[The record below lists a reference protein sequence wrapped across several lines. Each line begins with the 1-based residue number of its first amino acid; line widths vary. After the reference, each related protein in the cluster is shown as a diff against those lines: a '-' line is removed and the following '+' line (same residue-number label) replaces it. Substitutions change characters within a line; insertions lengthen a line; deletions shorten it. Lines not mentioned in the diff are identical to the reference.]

1 VNYLGIKLENLC
13 RNANREILLV
23 APFIKQATLQRL
35 LTIIPAGITLRCI
48 TRWKPEEIAS
58 GVSDVEIWYFLKDS
72 PNFSLALRSDLHAKY
87 YRVDEQCLIGSANLT
102 HKGLGWSMPSNLE
115 LFVPLPAETE
125 QLKIFEREL
134 LRNCVE
140 VDQNLFNQV
149 SETVQLLR
157 QQFPESIALINDS
170 KQDQPP
176 YNLKQEDSQIW
187 MLTLRY
193 PECLYLAYSK
203 QWDKLTTATQEAANQ
218 DLNAFSIP
226 SYLSEET
233 FNSYIGT
240 LLLQKQVVQQ
250 VDEFVKTPQ
259 RFGAVKNFL
268 LSLDDTITNTSEASH
283 TWQTLMR
290 WLLYFLPNR
299 YAVSV
304 PNYSE
309 IFYRIDLN

>member
-1 VNYLGIKLENLC
+1 MNSLGIELENLC

-23 APFIKQATLQRL
+23 APYIKKATLQRL

-58 GVSDVEIWYFLKDS
+58 GVSDLEIWYLLKES

-102 HKGLGWSMPSNLE
+102 NKGLGWSTSSNLE
-115 LFVPLPAETE
+115 LLVELPAETE
-125 QLKIFEREL
+125 ELQAFEEEL
-134 LRNCVE
+134 LKNCVE

-157 QQFPESIALINDS
+157 QQFPDSIALINDS
-170 KQDQPP
+170 KLDQPS
-176 YNLKQEDSQIW
+176 YNLNQKDSQIW
-187 MLTLRY
+187 MPTLRY

-203 QWDKLTTATQEAANQ
+203 QREKLTTATQKAANEN
-218 DLNAFSIP
+218 LNAFSLP
-226 SYLSEET
+226 SHLGEDT

-240 LLLQKQVVQQ
+240 LLLQTKVVQKI
-250 VDEFVKTPQ
+250 DEFVKIPQ
-259 RFGAVKNFL
+259 RFGAVRNFI
-268 LSLDDTITNTSEASH
+268 LSLDDTMINKSEASH
-283 TWQTLMR
+283 AWQTLMR

-309 IFYRIDLN
+309 IFYRIDC